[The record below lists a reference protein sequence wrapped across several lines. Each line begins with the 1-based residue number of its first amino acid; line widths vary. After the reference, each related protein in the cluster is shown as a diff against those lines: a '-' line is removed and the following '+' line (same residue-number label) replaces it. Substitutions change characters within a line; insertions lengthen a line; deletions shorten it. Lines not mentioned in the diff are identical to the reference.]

1 MRIRNK
7 WLLIPP
13 AAALLLF
20 LGPLR
25 PDTTRSTGTPA
36 ETPTTQGSTP
46 GVTVPR
52 TPDLWQVGSTLI
64 GVLLLGGAGVFLF
77 ARMRQGP
84 RGRGDQVFTVRQTQ
98 RLSARQQ
105 LIAVEFDEQMLLLG
119 EHEGRL
125 SVLCQ
130 GRLHEPAADEAQLRA
145 RAAVIEDEADE
156 GAVPKNLVLPR
167 PERPAPQIPAVR
179 ADRQQ
184 PQTLSSFRSLLQRAG
199 RA

>member
-25 PDTTRSTGTPA
+25 PDTTKGTTPA
-36 ETPTTQGSTP
+36 ETPTAPASTP
-46 GVTVPR
+46 GVTIPR

-77 ARMRQGP
+77 ARMRQRP
-84 RGRGDQVFTVRQTQ
+84 RGQGGQVFTVRQTQ
-98 RLSARQQ
+98 RLSAKQQ

-130 GRLHEPAADEAQLRA
+130 GRLQEPAADEAQVRA
-145 RAAVIEDEADE
+145 RTAVIEDEADE

-167 PERPAPQIPAVR
+167 PERPAPPVPATQQ
-179 ADRQQ
+179 RQQ
-184 PQTLSSFRSLLQRAG
+184 PQTLSSFRSLLQKAG